1 MINCDQWTDGPKQRK
16 NPSQLEFGL
25 PVPLLKVLSS
35 REGFAVTLECLGR
48 SSEALSRV
56 LVSYTIIFNFGLFGI
71 GESTSSLDRFAELI
85 MGVCGNTG
93 EFVFPGCK
101 WLDVSWD
108 RNLELRELSMRK
120 HGAKSRSYP

>member
-1 MINCDQWTDGPKQRK
+1 
-16 NPSQLEFGL
+16 
-25 PVPLLKVLSS
+25 
-35 REGFAVTLECLGR
+35 
-48 SSEALSRV
+48 
-56 LVSYTIIFNFGLFGI
+56 VSYTIIFNFDLVGI

-85 MGVCGNTG
+85 MVVCGNTG

-108 RNLELRELSMRK
+108 QNLELRELSMRK